1 VRYFILASHYRSPL
15 NYSQDNLEQARAA
28 LTRLYT
34 SLRGLTPY
42 APPGPECEDYTADF
56 HAAMDDDFNT
66 PEAIA
71 VLFELAREINKS
83 RETEPALAARLAG
96 CLHQLGGIL
105 GLLQVEPD
113 NYLRET
119 ATVTDSA
126 AAGISEAAVEELIAR
141 RISAREQKDWAEAD
155 RLRDELEGHGIVLED
170 GAGGTTWRRR

>member
-1 VRYFILASHYRSPL
+1 
-15 NYSQDNLEQARAA
+15 
-28 LTRLYT
+28 
-34 SLRGLTPY
+34 
-42 APPGPECEDYTADF
+42 
-56 HAAMDDDFNT
+56 
-66 PEAIA
+66 
-71 VLFELAREINKS
+71 LFELAREINKS